1 MVNKSLISFSQ
12 SETFCSSMK
21 DMAKSIDLRKPEW
34 LQIDRATACSSRV
47 DLVNPCEISSQL
59 LTDQSISGF
68 KFLVK
73 WKGLDYCDTTWES
86 EMTEELKGAVAK
98 LVERHHRA
106 LKRDLD
112 KEQGLNSKS
121 IAEVYKG
128 VLYDYQIQGVQW
140 ILDNFQ
146 VRKNVILAGMLSLMK
161 IISLITL

>member
-1 MVNKSLISFSQ
+1 
-12 SETFCSSMK
+12 
-21 DMAKSIDLRKPEW
+21 MAKPSDRRQPEW
-34 LQIDRATACSSRV
+34 LQIDRAIACSSRV
-47 DLVNPCEISSQL
+47 EPANPCDISSQL
-59 LTDQSISGF
+59 LTDENTSDF

-86 EMTEELKGAVAK
+86 EMTKELRGAIAK

-106 LKRDLD
+106 LEIDLD

-121 IAEVYKG
+121 IAESYKG

-146 VRKNVILAGMLSLMK
+146 ARRNVILAGKLSWMK
-161 IISLITL
+161 ILLTL